1 MPESHIYEFVV
12 KVDGTDLPADVA
24 TLLKNVTVEDN
35 LHLADTFA
43 LTFHDPDK
51 SALSKA
57 GIDFGKKIEILV
69 QGQQGGP
76 EKLLVGEVTALESAY
91 DHVGTRTIVR
101 GFDHSHRLFRGR
113 RTESY
118 LNSTPSDIARTVA
131 SRAGLQIGQIDPSTG
146 PPSPHVAQRNQN
158 DWTFLKRLASEHDYD
173 AKMVDGKFAFV
184 KRPAA
189 STAPSPSDSFTENE
203 LQLELGGD
211 LLRFHAVVTAAD
223 QVAEVQARG
232 WDYRQKQAVVATAP
246 AKTTSAVVS
255 VKPEDL
261 ANRFSSP
268 PFVAVDV
275 PFGTQAEVDRAAKV
289 GAEQVAGG
297 FAEFYGVA
305 RGNPKIKAGTAIS
318 VGLAGKPFDGKYTIT
333 SARHLYTPD
342 EGYQTW
348 FTVSG
353 HQERSLLGL
362 TSNGGGGG
370 SVGPAPIPGVAVAIV
385 TDNNDP
391 EALGRVKL
399 KLPRL
404 SDSFETDWVRM
415 AQPGAGNQR
424 GAVLMP
430 EVNDEVLVAFEQG
443 DIRSPFVVGM
453 LYNGQDKPN
462 LGSGLFDYG
471 KVKRRGFISK
481 KGGALVFLDDDAK
494 EGIALLSGDKG
505 LRISLNRTDSKVRIY
520 SDGTVEIEAA
530 RDVTITSGQNIEIKA
545 GQALKISAGTSFEA
559 KAGTSATLE
568 ASAQV
573 TVKGARAD
581 LDGGAEAS
589 LHAGIVRIN

>member
-1 MPESHIYEFVV
+1 MAESHVYEFVV
-12 KVDGTDLPADVA
+12 KVDGTELPVDVA
-24 TLLKNVTVEDN
+24 TLLKNVSVEDN

-43 LTFHDPDK
+43 FTFHDPEK
-51 SALSKA
+51 SALSTA
-57 GIDFGKKIEILV
+57 GIDFGRKIEISV
-69 QGQQGGP
+69 QGQEGGP
-76 EKLLVGEVTALESAY
+76 EQLVVGEVTALESAY
-91 DHVGTRTIVR
+91 DHVGTRTTVR

-118 LNSTPSDIARTVA
+118 LNSTASDIARTVA

-146 PPSPHVAQRNQN
+146 PPAPHVAQRNQN

-173 AKMVDGKFAFV
+173 AKVEDGKFAFV
-184 KRPAA
+184 KRQAA
-189 STAPSPSDSFTENE
+189 STAPSPSQSFTDNE

-232 WDYRQKQAVVATAP
+232 WDYKQKQAVVATAP
-246 AKTTSAVVS
+246 ARTTSAVVA
-255 VKPEDL
+255 VKPDDL
-261 ANRFSSP
+261 AKTFASP

-275 PFGTQAEVDRAAKV
+275 PFGTQAEVEQAAKV
-289 GAEQVAGG
+289 SAEQVAGG

-305 RGNPKIKAGTAIS
+305 RGNPRIKAGTAIS

-333 SARHLYTPD
+333 STRHVYTPD

-353 HQERSLLGL
+353 RQERSLLGL
-362 TSNGGGGG
+362 TSNGG
-370 SVGPAPIPGVAVAIV
+370 SAGPGPIAGVAVAIV

-391 EALGRVKL
+391 EQLGRVKL

-424 GAVLMP
+424 GAVIMP
-430 EVNDEVLVAFEQG
+430 EVNDEVLVAFEHG

-471 KVKRRGFISK
+471 KVKRRGFVSK
-481 KGGALVFLDDDAK
+481 KGSALVFLDDDSK
-494 EGIALLSGDKG
+494 EGVALLSGDKG
-505 LRISLNRTDSKVRIY
+505 LRISLNRTKSKIRVY
-520 SDGTVEIEAA
+520 SDGTVEIEGAG
-530 RDVTITSGQNIEIKA
+530 DVTVSSGQNLTLKA
-545 GQALKISAGTSFEA
+545 GQAVKISAGTSLEA

-568 ASAQV
+568 GSAQV